1 MERHLAVMKQECV
14 VSGSELGNV
23 VMRKLTTI
31 ALTQGQVLIFG
42 HGGYKWVLVMLR
54 VVV

>member
-1 MERHLAVMKQECV
+1 MERHLAVMKQERV
-14 VSGSELGNV
+14 VSGSELGN

-42 HGGYKWVLVMLR
+42 HGGNKWVLVMLR